1 MADPQDKLRRGN
13 FEKEEED
20 EIDDDLALE
29 EAIVAPVDNDRAAD
43 VAAQA
48 RELGSRGPMTPEQ
61 LSRLTAPSAEAALA
75 GERKQMTASGE
86 TEDAPPSPPTT
97 AEDDDDT
104 SAGALAMARIARF
117 AAAPAP
123 PPRPEG
129 FGEPS
134 RWVSPAHSRLAARA
148 SSASSA

>member
-13 FEKEEED
+13 FEKEEQD
-20 EIDDDLALE
+20 EIEDDLALE
-29 EAIVAPVDNDRAAD
+29 DAIVAPVDNDRAAD
-43 VAAQA
+43 VAAHA
-48 RELGSRGPMTPEQ
+48 REGGSSSPMTPEQ
-61 LSRLTAPSAEAALA
+61 LSRLTASPAEAALA

-86 TEDAPPSPPTT
+86 SEDAPAPPPST

-104 SAGALAMARIARF
+104 LAEALAMARIARF

-134 RWVSPAHSRLAARA
+134 RWVAPAHRCLAARA